1 MKRSLLTTT
10 TLLVIASFAVPLP
23 SQTAI
28 AQPSQKQVQQR
39 TAANTRSGAVGVLYR
54 YFNAIATG
62 NYQVA
67 YDLHTPQYR
76 AAVPYEEF
84 VRMYQEYIGSISIR
98 SVEPLSNG
106 STRDRREY
114 RVQLNVSYIK
124 PFPAGNGSF
133 PELFV
138 LTSPTNG
145 EGEWLIDGMAP
156 GQ

>member
-10 TLLVIASFAVPLP
+10 TLLLIASFAAQLPL
-23 SQTAI
+23 QRAI
-28 AQPSQKQVQQR
+28 AQPSPTELQQR
-39 TAANTRSGAVGVLYR
+39 TASNTSSDAVGVLYR

-67 YDLHTPQYR
+67 YDLLTPQYR
-76 AAVPYEEF
+76 AAVSYEEF
-84 VRMYQEYIGSISIR
+84 VRMYQDYIGSISIR

-106 STRDRREY
+106 SSRDRREF
-114 RVQLNVSYIK
+114 RLQFNVSYIK
-124 PFPAGNGSF
+124 PFPLGNGTV

-138 LTSPTNG
+138 LTSPSNG

>member
-54 YFNAIATG
+54 YFNAIAAG
-62 NYQVA
+62 DYQVA
-67 YDLHTPQYR
+67 YDLLTPQYQ

-84 VRMYQEYIGSISIR
+84 VRMYQEYIASIRIR
-98 SVEPLSNG
+98 SVEALPNVSG
-106 STRDRREY
+106 GDRREY
-114 RVQLNVSYIK
+114 RLQFNVSYIK
-124 PFPAGNGSF
+124 PFPLGNGRV

-138 LTSPTNG
+138 LTSRANG

>member
-10 TLLVIASFAVPLP
+10 TLLLIASFAAPIP

-28 AQPSQKQVQQR
+28 AQPSPKQVQR
-39 TAANTRSGAVGVLYR
+39 TASNTRSEAVRVLYR

-67 YDLHTPQYR
+67 YELLTPQYR
-76 AAVPYEEF
+76 AAIPYEEF
-84 VRMYQEYIGSISIR
+84 VRMYQENIGSISIR
-98 SVEPLSNG
+98 SVEALPNVAG
-106 STRDRREY
+106 GDRREY
-114 RVQLNVSYIK
+114 RLQFNVSYIK
-124 PFPAGNGSF
+124 PFPLGNGTV

-138 LTSPTNG
+138 LTNPANG

>member
-10 TLLVIASFAVPLP
+10 TLLLIASFAIPLP

-28 AQPSQKQVQQR
+28 AQPSQKQVQQQ
-39 TAANTRSGAVGVLYR
+39 TASNIRSGAVGVLYR

-67 YDLHTPQYR
+67 YDLLTPQYQ

-84 VRMYQEYIGSISIR
+84 VRMYQDYIGSISIR
-98 SVEPLSNG
+98 SVEPLPNFPG
-106 STRDRREY
+106 GDRREY
-114 RVQLNVSYIK
+114 RLQFNVSYIK
-124 PFPAGNGSF
+124 PFPVGNGTV

-138 LTSPTNG
+138 LTAPTNS

>member
-1 MKRSLLTTT
+1 MKPSLLTTT
-10 TLLVIASFAVPLP
+10 TLLLIASFAIQLP

-28 AQPSQKQVQQR
+28 AQPSQKQVQQQ
-39 TAANTRSGAVGVLYR
+39 TASNTRSGAVGVLYR

-67 YDLHTPQYR
+67 YDLLTPQYQ

-84 VRMYQEYIGSISIR
+84 VRMYQDYIGSIRIR
-98 SVEPLSNG
+98 SVEPLSNVPG
-106 STRDRREY
+106 GDRKEFRL
-114 RVQLNVSYIK
+114 QFNVSYIK
-124 PFPAGNGSF
+124 PFPVGNGRV

-138 LTSPTNG
+138 LTAPTNG